1 MTNLE
6 KKLWQKGDN
15 MRKAIVWSLACMLV
29 LLLAACSSKETEQVQ
44 PIIKEEPAETGQTL
58 TLVEPE
64 YYEVPD
70 SNKYQIQTRLTDFQL
85 IHGYGGLAWGVTRNE
100 LRLYYTR
107 DNGVT
112 WVNIS
117 PSANV
122 KFSSNPVYGKDIF
135 FLDGEHGWI
144 VRSGTDGTNN
154 VVLRTDDSGESWK
167 IASLEESQPVT
178 ALHFNSSTHGYLMT
192 SESAGTVKEQKTL
205 YVTTDGG
212 VNWTQMSTN
221 NPIQPTD
228 AAIPLQ
234 GYMMDMMFTD
244 NGKGFVPVLELGTPK
259 MYVTTDDGETW
270 SMDKSFFNRTSSLHT
285 KCSSF
290 TMGEMESLSVNHHKL
305 YIPLRCSEEEQ
316 VKYSGL
322 FTNDSGDTW
331 NHIQFE
337 LPVDSGTDKRLYPTF
352 VSDQIGWML
361 QGKAIYQTAD
371 QGKTWSKLT
380 GSNNLSDLLD
390 KYPEVVKMQF
400 VTTKVGWILLENATE
415 KKSILMQT
423 TDGGLNWEVL

>member
-1 MTNLE
+1 
-6 KKLWQKGDN
+6 
-15 MRKAIVWSLACMLV
+15 MRRAIVWSLACMLV
-29 LLLAACSSKETEQVQ
+29 LLLAACSSKESEQVQ
-44 PIIKEEPAETGQTL
+44 PIIKEEPVETGQTL

-107 DNGVT
+107 DNGAT

-167 IASLEESQPVT
+167 IASLEESQTVT

-192 SESAGTVKEQKTL
+192 SESVGTVKEQKTL
-205 YVTTDGG
+205 YITTDGG
-212 VNWTQMSTN
+212 VNWTQTSTN
-221 NPIQPTD
+221 NPIQATD
-228 AAIPLQ
+228 EAIPLQ
-234 GYMMDMMFTD
+234 GYAMGMMFTD

-259 MYVTTDDGETW
+259 MYVTSDDGETW

-305 YIPLRCSEEEQ
+305 YIPLGCSEGDQ

-322 FTNDSGDTW
+322 FTDDSGDTW
-331 NHIQFE
+331 NHVQFE
-337 LPVDSGTDKRLYPTF
+337 LPAESGTDKRLYPTF
-352 VSDQIGWML
+352 VSDHIGWML
-361 QGKAIYQTAD
+361 QGKTIYQTTD
-371 QGKTWSKLT
+371 QGKTWSKLA
-380 GSNNLSDLLD
+380 GSKNLSDLLD

-415 KKSILMQT
+415 MKSILMQT

>member
-1 MTNLE
+1 
-6 KKLWQKGDN
+6 
-15 MRKAIVWSLACMLV
+15 MRRAIVWSLACMLV
-29 LLLAACSSKETEQVQ
+29 LLLAACSSKESEQVQ
-44 PIIKEEPAETGQTL
+44 PTIKEEPVETGQTL

-107 DNGVT
+107 DNGAT

-167 IASLEESQPVT
+167 IASLEESQTVT

-192 SESAGTVKEQKTL
+192 SESVGTVKEQKTL
-205 YVTTDGG
+205 YITTDGG
-212 VNWTQMSTN
+212 VNWTQTSTN
-221 NPIQPTD
+221 NPIQATD
-228 AAIPLQ
+228 EAIPLQ
-234 GYMMDMMFTD
+234 GYAMGMMFTD

-259 MYVTTDDGETW
+259 MYVTSDDGETW

-305 YIPLRCSEEEQ
+305 YIPLGCSEGDQ

-322 FTNDSGDTW
+322 FTDDSGDTW
-331 NHIQFE
+331 NHVQFE
-337 LPVDSGTDKRLYPTF
+337 LPAESGTDKRLYPTF
-352 VSDQIGWML
+352 VSDHIGWML
-361 QGKAIYQTAD
+361 QGKTIYQTTD
-371 QGKTWSKLT
+371 QGKTWSKLA
-380 GSNNLSDLLD
+380 GSKNLSDLLD

-423 TDGGLNWEVL
+423 TDGGLNWGVL

>member
-1 MTNLE
+1 
-6 KKLWQKGDN
+6 
-15 MRKAIVWSLACMLV
+15 MRRAIVWSLACMLV
-29 LLLAACSSKETEQVQ
+29 LLLAACSSKESEQVQ
-44 PIIKEEPAETGQTL
+44 PTIKEEPVETGQTL

-107 DNGVT
+107 DNGAT

-167 IASLEESQPVT
+167 IASLEESQTVT

-192 SESAGTVKEQKTL
+192 SESVGTVKEQKTL
-205 YVTTDGG
+205 YITTDGG
-212 VNWTQMSTN
+212 VNWTQTSTN
-221 NPIQPTD
+221 NPIQATD
-228 AAIPLQ
+228 EAIPLQ
-234 GYMMDMMFTD
+234 GYAMGMMFTD

-259 MYVTTDDGETW
+259 MYVTSDDGETW

-290 TMGEMESLSVNHHKL
+290 TMREMESLSVNHHKL
-305 YIPLRCSEEEQ
+305 YIPLGCSEGDQ

-322 FTNDSGDTW
+322 FTDDSGDTW
-331 NHIQFE
+331 NHVQFE
-337 LPVDSGTDKRLYPTF
+337 LPAESGTDKRLYPTF
-352 VSDQIGWML
+352 VSDHIGWML
-361 QGKAIYQTAD
+361 QGKTIYQTTD
-371 QGKTWSKLT
+371 QGKTWSKLA
-380 GSNNLSDLLD
+380 GSKNLSDLLD

-423 TDGGLNWEVL
+423 TDGGLNWGVL